1 MNIYVGNLHYGVNEE
16 ELTEIFGKF
25 GTVNS
30 VKVITDKYSGQSKG
44 FGFIEMEDDTEGNQ
58 AVSELN
64 GVEMSGRNIKVNI
77 AHEKKRDPNSR

>member
-1 MNIYVGNLHYGVNEE
+1 MNIYVGNLHYGVNED

-44 FGFIEMEDDTEGNQ
+44 FAFVEMEDDTEGNQ
-58 AVSELN
+58 AIGELN
-64 GVEMSGRNIKVNI
+64 GIEISGRNIKVNI
-77 AHEKKRDPNSR
+77 AHEKKRDPNQR

>member
-1 MNIYVGNLHYGVNEE
+1 MNIYVGNLHYGVNED

-64 GVEMSGRNIKVNI
+64 GIEMSGRNIKVNV
-77 AHEKKRDPNSR
+77 AHEKKRDPNHR

>member
-1 MNIYVGNLHYGVNEE
+1 MNIYVGNLHYGVNED

-44 FGFIEMEDDTEGNQ
+44 FAFVEMEDDAEGNQ
-58 AVSELN
+58 AIGELN
-64 GVEMSGRNIKVNI
+64 GIEISGRNLKVNV
-77 AHEKKRDPNSR
+77 AHEKKRDPNRR

>member
-64 GVEMSGRNIKVNI
+64 GIEMSGRNIKVNI

>member
-64 GVEMSGRNIKVNI
+64 GIEISGRNIKVNI
-77 AHEKKRDPNSR
+77 AHEKKRDPNQR

>member
-1 MNIYVGNLHYGVNEE
+1 MNIYVGNLHYGVNED

-64 GVEMSGRNIKVNI
+64 GVEISGRNIKVNI
-77 AHEKKRDPNSR
+77 AHEKKRDPNRS

>member
-1 MNIYVGNLHYGVNEE
+1 MNIYVGNLHYGVNED

-44 FGFIEMEDDTEGNQ
+44 FGFIEMEDDAEGNQ

-64 GVEMSGRNIKVNI
+64 GIEISGRNIKVNI
-77 AHEKKRDPNSR
+77 AHEKKRDPNQR

>member
-1 MNIYVGNLHYGVNEE
+1 MNIYVGNLHYGVNED

-58 AVSELN
+58 AISELN
-64 GVEMSGRNIKVNI
+64 GVEISGRNIKVNI
-77 AHEKKRDPNSR
+77 AHEKKRDPNQR